1 MSISG
6 LSIPERG
13 DEYCKGKYPEAVRIP
28 TKNEEIYRLRQK
40 YVVFIA
46 KLTRLVT
53 QTDDRFYHLYH
64 TVWR

>member
-13 DEYCKGKYPEAVRIP
+13 DEYRKGKYPEGVRIP

-40 YVVFIA
+40 YVVFVA

-53 QTDDRFYHLYH
+53 QTDNRFYRLYH